1 MRKNSIYEAPQIE
14 IIQLNSEQVLAS
26 SMEFGHE
33 EYDLENP
40 EAYEW

>member
-1 MRKNSIYEAPQIE
+1 MRKNSFYEAPQIE

-26 SMEFGHE
+26 IMEFGHE

-40 EAYEW
+40 ETYEW